1 MSSNWYKKL
10 RIHWLA
16 LALVLV
22 LAIGL
27 PLTVGANGTTVTV
40 GTAELEA
47 GETADIPVVVNFVE
61 TTGMGAYV
69 LNVTF
74 NPDVIMVLDVL
85 GGDPP
90 FDTVTATT
98 INNTAGWVRFD
109 GVQMVQIPG
118 PIGTFTIAYLS
129 VQAIGNPG
137 DSTDLT
143 LTINELVEAEEG
155 DPVEATPINGQ
166 VTIMTV
172 SVGGDAY
179 PVNKLAILAPWIA
192 LAAAIAG
199 VSLSA
204 LRRRKAQS

>member
-27 PLTVGANGTTVTV
+27 PLTVGANGTTITV
-40 GTAELEA
+40 GTAELEV
-47 GETADIPVVVNFVE
+47 GETADIPVVVDFVE
-61 TTGMGAYV
+61 TTGMGGYT

-90 FDTVTATT
+90 FDTVAASN

-109 GVQMVQIPG
+109 AVQMVLPG
-118 PIGTFTIAYLS
+118 PTGTFTIAYLS

-143 LTINELVEAEEG
+143 LTINELVDTNG

-166 VTIMTV
+166 VTIKTV

-192 LAAAIAG
+192 LAVVIAG
-199 VSLSA
+199 AVIFSV
-204 LRRRKAQS
+204 RRRHAQS

>member
-1 MSSNWYKKL
+1 MSSNWYEKL

-27 PLTVGANGTTVTV
+27 PLTVGANGTTITV
-40 GTAELEA
+40 GSAELQA
-47 GETADIPVVVNFVE
+47 GETADIPVVVDFVE
-61 TTGMGAYV
+61 ITGMGAYT

-74 NPDVIMVLDVL
+74 NPDVIMVLGVL
-85 GGDPP
+85 GGAPP
-90 FDTVTATT
+90 FDTVAANNTD
-98 INNTAGWVRFD
+98 NTAGWVRFD
-109 GVQMVQIPG
+109 AVQTAQIPG
-118 PIGTFTIAYLS
+118 PTGTFTIAYLR
-129 VQAIGNPG
+129 VKAIGNPG

-143 LTINELVEAEEG
+143 LTIDELVDAEEG

-166 VTIMTV
+166 VTIKTA

-192 LAAAIAG
+192 LAAVIAG
-199 VSLSA
+199 VSLLV
-204 LRRRKAQS
+204 LRRRQAQS